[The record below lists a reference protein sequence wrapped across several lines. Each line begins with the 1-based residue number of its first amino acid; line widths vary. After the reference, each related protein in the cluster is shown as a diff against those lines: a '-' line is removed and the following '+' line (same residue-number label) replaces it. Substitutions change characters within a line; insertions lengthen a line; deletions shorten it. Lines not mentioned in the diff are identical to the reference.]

1 MPTWTIYGRPMTKE
15 EKDLVI
21 IAWSK
26 VALSLMI
33 IKNITEPEWYATLT
47 SNLRT
52 AQKILESIMEANK
65 ISKGELD
72 EDNRG
77 NR

>member
-1 MPTWTIYGRPMTKE
+1 MTKE

-47 SNLRT
+47 SNLNT

>member
-1 MPTWTIYGRPMTKE
+1 MTKE

-47 SNLRT
+47 SNLST
-52 AQKILESIMEANK
+52 AQKILESIMAANK

>member
-1 MPTWTIYGRPMTKE
+1 MTKE

-47 SNLRT
+47 SNLNT
-52 AQKILESIMEANK
+52 AQKILESIMAANK